1 MKKINK
7 YTAVILCLTLLLPL
21 LIGASGVFT
30 IASAAET
37 FTAGIYTYTVTDGNA
52 TITKIQPDDSATELI
67 IPSTL
72 GGYPVTTVG
81 SRAVIGYTSQIRSVT
96 VSKGITTILDTPFAG
111 LLQAEELNLPAS
123 LTRIT
128 NMSVNTIAWKK
139 ITIPAENTYLTVE
152 NGALLS
158 KDKTFLYRYI
168 ADENET
174 VYTVPST
181 VKTINSYAFYKAS
194 NLEEIILPEG
204 IENINSLAFN
214 QCTSITSLHI
224 PASVSYIADNA
235 LSTQSSLDAFSV
247 DGNNPYFSVDDG
259 ILYSK
264 DKKTLKAIPT
274 GKILGDYVIPEFV
287 QNIEV
292 TSYAISNMLTSVT
305 YHAGINDINL
315 SYTFGHMYLDIYIL
329 NPDANIYYELMKPA
343 NESITIHGY
352 TGSTAE
358 DFAAK
363 NNQLFIALDGEEE
376 NTEEIT
382 TEEPSTEETT
392 TEEPTTEEPTTEEPT
407 TEEPTTEEPAPSLN
421 SSYKQGDI
429 IEFGMYPQSLVT
441 DEALTEELSWY
452 IEDDMWQ
459 SLGWFR
465 GTGKAGTMFETDV
478 GMFCDIDYYGEKYR
492 AVTFSEYRAYESFSN
507 PTSSYQAPLGYT
519 PGNIYYFKYEPIKW
533 RVLDPANGLLLA
545 VDILD
550 APAYSNYAYPGTPED
565 GDTSTLNYYYSDTEL
580 TKYTSN
586 WEYSTLRTF
595 LNTTFADT
603 AFTDL
608 QKSLIGKTE
617 LDNSVVNGG
626 NAKFSGNNTEDNV
639 FILSTKEIGYD
650 SYYGLSNA
658 VRTKNGTDYAH
669 MHGLFAGTKNQ
680 GEAAL
685 YYLRDPATS
694 GTVAFVSEKGV
705 ISSSTNAYSQ
715 DIGVV
720 PAICMNLEEFEK
732 LDLYKNII
740 IDFNDGVLTVS
751 GIGSLPDPEKSVT
764 DILSPYKEITTAV
777 IIEDGITEISENA
790 FAGFIE
796 LKSLILN
803 GTTTLDN
810 KCFPDSFQL
819 STIIMKD
826 ETEFRGNPFCDYIF
840 YINIF
845 VKYGV
850 SYSYEYFPEGV
861 NSYTYQYNGTAIET
875 NGNITMNTYEFFDFM
890 AVMCDDY
897 DVIET
902 IKFNKFTST
911 DLRFYTVNNETGEKS
926 LIPDS
931 TLHNVTFSVQVNNN
945 GSTKQVTFN
954 ELCEMASNG
963 TLEEFY
969 LISNSLTDGEIEDTE
984 MEINS
989 IGDIFEYALKWIV
1002 SLLNRFFALF
1012 TRKK

>member
-21 LIGASGVFT
+21 LSGTSGVFT

-52 TITKIQPDDSATELI
+52 TITEIQPYDSATELI

-72 GGYPVTTVG
+72 GGYPVTVIDDY
-81 SRAVIGYTSQIRSVT
+81 AVETLTSNVKDIT
-96 VSKGITTILDTPFAG
+96 VSEGITKIGKSAFERLRY
-111 LLQAEELNLPAS
+111 AEAIHLPAS
-123 LTRIT
+123 LTEFSGAAIGTTVWKNIT
-128 NMSVNTIAWKK
+128 V
-139 ITIPAENTYLTVE
+139 AENSAILTVE
-152 NGALLS
+152 DGALFS
-158 KDKTFLYRYI
+158 KDKTILYKYI
-168 ADENET
+168 SSDTSEKVYYIPET
-174 VYTVPST
+174 V
-181 VKTINSYAFYKAS
+181 KELADYAFYKVDH
-194 NLEEIILPEG
+194 LESIILPEG
-204 IENINSLAFN
+204 IESLGQLALN
-214 QCTSITSLHI
+214 QCTSLKSVHI
-224 PASVSYIADNA
+224 PKSVKHIDPLA
-235 LSTQSSLDAFSV
+235 LSIKGPDITAFSV
-247 DGNNPYFSVDDG
+247 DDDNEYYTEIDG
-259 ILYSK
+259 ILYTK
-264 DKKTLKAIPT
+264 DKTTLIMTPS
-274 GKILGDYVIPEFV
+274 GKILGDFVVPSFV
-287 QNIEV
+287 QEV
-292 TSYAISNMLTSVT
+292 LYNAFSSSNQLTSVT
-305 YHAGINDINL
+305 YHENITEINL
-315 SYTFGHMYLDIYIL
+315 TYALTVRNIDIYIL
-329 NPDANIYYELMKPA
+329 NPEAVLETILPTLRM
-343 NESITIHGY
+343 STITLHGY
-352 TGSTAE
+352 KNSAVEAFAE
-358 DFAAK
+358 EHDAIFVA
-363 NNQLFIALDGEEE
+363 IDD
-376 NTEEIT
+376 EILP
-382 TEEPSTEETT
+382 EEPSTEEPTTEEPT

-407 TEEPTTEEPAPSLN
+407 TEEPTTEEPAPSFN

-429 IEFGMYPQSLVT
+429 IEFGMYPQTLVT
-441 DEALTEELSWY
+441 DEELTEELSWY
-452 IEDDMWQ
+452 IEEAEWQ

-465 GTGKAGTMFETDV
+465 GTGKAGTMYETDT

-492 AVTFSEYRAYESFSN
+492 AVTFSEHRAYETFSN

-519 PGNIYYFKYEPIKW
+519 PGNIYYFKYEPVKW

-565 GDTSTLNYYYSDTEL
+565 GDTSTLDYYYSDAAL

-595 LNTTFADT
+595 LNTTFTDT

-650 SYYGLSNA
+650 SYYGLSNTL
-658 VRTKNGTDYAH
+658 RTKNGTDYAH

-803 GTTTLDN
+803 GTTALDN

-826 ETEFRGNPFCDYIF
+826 ETEFRGNPFCDYIS

-850 SYSYEYFPEGV
+850 SYSYEYFPEEV

-911 DLRFYTVNNETGEKS
+911 DLRFYSVDSKTGEKT

-931 TLHNVTFSVQVNNN
+931 TLHNVTFSVQVNTD
-945 GSTKQVTFN
+945 GDIKPVTFN
-954 ELCEMASNG
+954 ELCEMASEG
-963 TLEEFY
+963 RLEEFY

-984 MEINS
+984 MEIKS

-1012 TRKK
+1012 TRK